1 MLSMSSIRIVV
12 IFFMLFVFKK
22 LMNKVCYFFRFCL
35 CYVNCMFANVSKSII
50 WNFGKGVSAMSEKWL
65 SLVTM

>member
-1 MLSMSSIRIVV
+1 
-12 IFFMLFVFKK
+12 
-22 LMNKVCYFFRFCL
+22 MNKVCSFFRFCL
-35 CYVNCMFANVSKSII
+35 CYINCMFANVSKSMI